1 MNSFNSYINRIDI
14 IKMLIC
20 LAYAVEKGILP
31 IQKKN
36 SHEQN
41 NNHTPYAISCVL

>member
-20 LAYAVEKGILP
+20 LAFAVEKGILP
-31 IQKKN
+31 IQKN
-36 SHEQN
+36 SHEKN
-41 NNHTPYAISCVL
+41 NNLTTYSVSCVL

>member
-20 LAYAVEKGILP
+20 LAYAVEKGILT
-31 IQKKN
+31 IQKN
-36 SHEQN
+36 SHEKN
-41 NNHTPYAISCVL
+41 NNLTTYSVSCVL